1 MARPIKEGLDY
12 FPLDTSFYNNR
23 KIRRLRKSQG
33 AKGIGIWIVLL
44 AMIYEGKGYYIVF
57 DENALFDI
65 ADVCG
70 VTESAVQEVVN
81 ACIHFELIDRKL
93 YEGFH
98 ILTSKGIQDQYESVC
113 KQSKRNNNIEDRF
126 KVNSEK
132 TGVFSE
138 ETPVNS
144 EETPVNSE
152 FSTQRKE
159 KENKE
164 KKNKVNNI
172 SSSTSTNYL
181 TSTSYL
187 ESDCVTDVG
196 DDMLPPV
203 PGQKVLDFYQDNF
216 GGILNPLMVQTI
228 QDLAM
233 TYGDDLA
240 IEAFKRSV
248 EAKRPV
254 SYAKRILKDWNFQ
267 GVKTPKDIEPLD
279 VAFERA
285 KKQNGKKNYQRE
297 SYKENTPEWLK
308 EQQEERKKAIL
319 SVVQVEQS
327 TADDLKARIEALSVK
342 GDGNTES

>member
-138 ETPVNS
+138 ETPVNP

-172 SSSTSTNYL
+172 SSSTST
-181 TSTSYL
+181 SYL

-196 DDMLPPV
+196 DDMVPPV
-203 PGQKVLDFYQDNF
+203 LGQKVLDFYQDNF

-254 SYAKRILKDWNFQ
+254 SYAKRILKDWNAQ

-279 VAFERA
+279 VAFERE
-285 KKQNGKKNYQRE
+285 KKQSGKKNYKRE

-308 EQQEERKKAIL
+308 EQQEERKKAT
-319 SVVQVEQS
+319 SVVQANQS
-327 TADDLKARIEALSVK
+327 SVASLKARIEALSVK
-342 GDGNTES
+342 GDGNAES